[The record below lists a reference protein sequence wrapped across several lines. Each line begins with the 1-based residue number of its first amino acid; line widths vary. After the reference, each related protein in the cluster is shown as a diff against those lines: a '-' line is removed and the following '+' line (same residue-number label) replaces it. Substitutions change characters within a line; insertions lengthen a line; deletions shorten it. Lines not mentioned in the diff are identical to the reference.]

1 MLIGVPKE
9 IKTREF
15 RVGLVPSSVAELVRR
30 GHEVLIEAQAGAGIG
45 ANDDEYMAVGASIA
59 MSAAD
64 VFAKADMIVKV
75 KEPQPSEWGQLSSN
89 QILFTYLHLAADAP
103 QAHGLADSGCTAIA
117 YETITDNAGGLPL
130 LAPMS
135 EVAGRL
141 AIIEG
146 ASHLKANAGGR
157 GNLISGVPGTKPA
170 EVVVIGGG
178 VVGVNAAKMA
188 VGLGARVTVFDRSVP
203 RLRYL
208 SDIFGNSIAT
218 RYSNNTVLA
227 DAITQADMVI
237 GAVLVPGASAPK
249 LVSKAQLATMQRG
262 AVMVDVA
269 IDQGGCFET
278 SRPTTHDEPTFM
290 VDGIVHYCVANMPG
304 SVPRTSSEAL
314 NNATLPHV
322 IALAERGLKALD
334 DDPHLANGLNVAGG
348 KVVYQAVLDAIGTK
362 PAA

>member
-45 ANDDEYMAVGASIA
+45 ANDDEYMAVGASIV

-117 YETITDNAGGLPL
+117 YETITDDAGGLPL

-141 AIIEG
+141 AVIEG

-157 GNLISGVPGTKPA
+157 GILISGVPGTKPA

-249 LVSKAQLATMQRG
+249 LVSKAQLATMQPG

-278 SRPTTHDEPTFM
+278 SRPTTHDEPTYM

-322 IALAERGLKALD
+322 IALAEKGLKALD

>member
-15 RVGLVPSSVAELVRR
+15 RVGLVPSSVAELVRL
-30 GHEVLIEAQAGAGIG
+30 GHEVLIETQAGAGIG
-45 ANDDEYMAVGASIA
+45 ANDDKYKAVGATITA
-59 MSAAD
+59 GAAD

-75 KEPQPSEWGQLSSN
+75 KEPQPSEWVQLSSD
-89 QILFTYLHLAADAP
+89 QILFTFLHLAADAP
-103 QAHGLADSGCTAIA
+103 QAYGLVDSGCTAIA
-117 YETITDNAGGLPL
+117 YETITDDAGGLPL

-141 AIIEG
+141 AVIEG

-157 GNLISGVPGTKPA
+157 GILISGVPGTAPA

-218 RYSNNTVLA
+218 RYSNNAVLA
-227 DAITQADMVI
+227 EAITLADMVI

-249 LVSKAQLATMQRG
+249 LLSKAQLSTMKSG
-262 AVMVDVA
+262 AVLVDVA
-269 IDQGGCFET
+269 IDQGGCFES
-278 SRPTTHDEPTFM
+278 SRPTTHDDPTYM

-322 IALAERGLKALD
+322 IALAEKGVKALD
-334 DDPHLANGLNVAGG
+334 DNPHLANGLNVAGG
-348 KVVYQAVLDAIGTK
+348 KIVYQAVLDAIGAR

>member
-1 MLIGVPKE
+1 MLVGVPKE
-9 IKTREF
+9 IKTHEF

-30 GHEVLIEAQAGAGIG
+30 GHEVLIETQAGAGIG
-45 ANDDEYMAVGASIA
+45 ANDDEYIGVGATITA
-59 MSAAD
+59 NAAD

-75 KEPQPSEWGQLSSN
+75 KEPQPSEWVQLSSN

-103 QAHGLADSGCTAIA
+103 QAYGLKDSGCTAIA
-117 YETITDNAGGLPL
+117 YETITDDAGGLPL

-141 AIIEG
+141 AVIEG
-146 ASHLKANAGGR
+146 ASNLKANAGGR
-157 GNLISGVPGTKPA
+157 GILISGVPGVAPA

-188 VGLGARVTVFDRSVP
+188 VGLGARVTVFDRSVA

-218 RYSNNTVLA
+218 RYSNNAVLA
-227 DAITQADMVI
+227 EAITRADMVI

-249 LVSKAQLATMQRG
+249 LVSKSQLATMKPG
-262 AVMVDVA
+262 AVLVDVA

-278 SRPTTHDEPTFM
+278 SRPTTHDQPTYV

-304 SVPRTSSEAL
+304 SVPGTSSEAL

-322 IALAERGLKALD
+322 IALAEKGVKALD
-334 DDPHLANGLNVAGG
+334 DDPHLANGLNVSGG
-348 KVVYQAVLDAIGTK
+348 KIVYQAVLDAIGAR

>member
-15 RVGLVPSSVAELVRR
+15 RVGLVPSSVAELVGR
-30 GHEVLIEAQAGAGIG
+30 GHEVLIETRAGMGIG
-45 ANDDEYMAVGASIA
+45 ANDNEYIAVGATIA
-59 MSAAD
+59 ANAED
-64 VFAKADMIVKV
+64 VFAKSDMIVKV
-75 KEPQPSEWGQLSSN
+75 KEPQPNEWVQLSSN

-103 QAHGLADSGCTAIA
+103 QANGLVDSGCTAIA
-117 YETITDNAGGLPL
+117 YETITDDAGGLPL

-141 AIIEG
+141 AVIEG
-146 ASHLKANAGGR
+146 AFHLKANVGGR
-157 GNLISGVPGTKPA
+157 GILISGVPGTASA

-178 VVGVNAAKMA
+178 VVGLNAAKMA
-188 VGLGARVTVFDRSVP
+188 VSLGARVTVFDRSVP

-208 SDIFGNSIAT
+208 SDIFGNSIST
-218 RYSNNTVLA
+218 RYSNNAVLA
-227 DAITQADMVI
+227 EAITQADMVI

-249 LVSKAQLATMQRG
+249 LVSKAQLETMKPG
-262 AVMVDVA
+262 TVLVDVA

-290 VDGIVHYCVANMPG
+290 VDGILHYCVANMPG

-322 IALAERGLKALD
+322 IALAEKGLKALD

-348 KVVYQAVLDAIGTK
+348 KIVYQAVLDAIGAR